1 MPGLM
6 GGTPR
11 PGQSTPVGGKVH
23 RRQPEAVLCCS
34 VQRVSDELHMEV
46 KEVKRAGLPL
56 LVLLW
61 GEKYEQ
67 VLELVTARSR
77 KRKCEGL

>member
-1 MPGLM
+1 MPGLV
-6 GGTPR
+6 GGLPK
-11 PGQSTPVGGKVH
+11 PGQSTARGGKNNLRLFCV
-23 RRQPEAVLCCS
+23 VLCCS
-34 VQRVSDELHMEV
+34 VSNELHVEV
-46 KEVKRAGLPL
+46 EEVKRGGLPL
-56 LVLLW
+56 PVLLW

>member
-1 MPGLM
+1 M
-6 GGTPR
+6 
-11 PGQSTPVGGKVH
+11 
-23 RRQPEAVLCCS
+23 A
-34 VQRVSDELHMEV
+34 V
-46 KEVKRAGLPL
+46 KEVERGGLPV

-61 GEKYEQ
+61 VEKYEQ

>member
-1 MPGLM
+1 M
-6 GGTPR
+6 
-11 PGQSTPVGGKVH
+11 
-23 RRQPEAVLCCS
+23 
-34 VQRVSDELHMEV
+34 SDELHMEV

-61 GEKYEQ
+61 GEKYDQ